1 MIVVFKEL
9 KKLSKNCRGY
19 EDLALKKIEEV
30 D

>member
-1 MIVVFKEL
+1 MIIVFKEL

-19 EDLALKKIEEV
+19 EDLALKKIEV